1 MVKNINIK
9 KRSRENMG
17 IFNLNS
23 LKMFLPNTKK
33 KSNAKNNNV
42 SVPLVLKKKK
52 NRYSYELCKK
62 SNRFIKTNKKKN
74 LK

>member
-52 NRYSYELCKK
+52 IDILMNYVR
-62 SNRFIKTNKKKN
+62 N
-74 LK
+74 LTVL